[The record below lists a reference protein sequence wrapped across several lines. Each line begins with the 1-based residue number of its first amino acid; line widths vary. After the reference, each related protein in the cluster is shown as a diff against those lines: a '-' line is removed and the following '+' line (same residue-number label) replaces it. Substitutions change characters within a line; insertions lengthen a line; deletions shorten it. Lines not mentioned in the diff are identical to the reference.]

1 MAQIDDLLNQASE
14 IRDAEQDKENTAL
27 RVGQMLIAIIQHIA
41 SFVTVEGLA
50 AALEDY
56 APLVGNL
63 VDWRHSR
70 VVPLYSM
77 GQTIDNVDG
86 GDWVPGTLPVGTIVY
101 DSTHRNLKYKKDTET
116 LESYPCMSNII
127 YINLHTRRLYT
138 FNATDGMVELSSEP
152 IQRRIINNMNV
163 TNANQLNV
171 GEVGYVP
178 LLQKLRYKYAANGS
192 IDFPIDPNA
201 IYCDASSNTT
211 IRWNESTEEWVV
223 VGSNSGSG
231 SGNVTITEDSNHV
244 YINIDN
250 STPVP
255 AVPTLVVSKSV
266 INMSNDNK
274 TATFVVSGS
283 NLSSNVLVSVSGQG
297 FSVSPTSLS
306 PVNGILPETTVTV
319 SYSGTSDSTGTIT
332 VRSTGATSKTVA
344 VSYGVAPVLN
354 VSKSSMYLTTDA
366 GTSVSDTFRVTGSG
380 ISDDVEVSVIGNG
393 LSVLPLRLTPQNGVV
408 DAEVTVTFAAA
419 ASATPGGSGGSI
431 TVSSTG
437 ADSKTIPVSM
447 EVSAAVTPDS
457 NGRFQKN
464 GIYYQIISGTQT
476 VAVYNQNYNTDNN
489 TSNAS
494 SYTGDIVI
502 PSTVIAGGVTYTV
515 VEVAD
520 MAFAYCAGLTSIKL
534 PSTVTTI
541 GMRFGSSTAV
551 ENSSLR
557 EVDLG
562 GVVVFGSATG
572 YKNYILN
579 NSAIASI
586 KFPDSVTI
594 IHNMNLQGCTNL
606 TTVDFGSSV
615 VRFTGLFDISR
626 NPSITSV
633 RTVICRGETPPTPNQ
648 GGGTSFA
655 FSDEVKAV
663 IENVYVPRAYLSTYE
678 SNAAWSAFANGRLK
692 ALEDMETE

>member
-86 GDWVPGTLPVGTIVY
+86 GDWVPGTLPVGAIVY
-101 DSTHRNLKYKKDTET
+101 DSTHRNLRYKKDTET
-116 LESYPCMSNII
+116 SEDYPCLSNII

-152 IQRRIINNMNV
+152 VQRRIINNMNV
-163 TNANQLNV
+163 ANANDLNI

-178 LLQKLRYKYAANGS
+178 LYHKLRYKYAANGS
-192 IDFPIDPNA
+192 IDFPVDPNA

-211 IRWNESTEEWVV
+211 IRWNESAQEWVV
-223 VGSNSGSG
+223 VGSSSSG
-231 SGNVTITEDSNHV
+231 SGNVTITEDSDYV

-283 NLSSNVLVSVSGQG
+283 NLTGNVSISVDGQG
-297 FSVSPTSLS
+297 FSVSPTMLS
-306 PVNGILPETTVTV
+306 PVNGTLSETTVTV
-319 SYSGTSDSTGTIT
+319 TYSGTTDQNGTIS
-332 VRSTGATSKTVA
+332 VSSSGATPKTIG
-344 VSYGVAPVLN
+344 VSYGVAPVLT
-354 VSKSSMYLTTDA
+354 VSKNSMSFATEPGVA
-366 GTSVSDTFRVTGSG
+366 VSDTFHVSGSNLTGNVTIAVTGSG
-380 ISDDVEVSVIGNG
+380 LAALPAS
-393 LSVLPLRLTPQNGVV
+393 LSPQNGVV
-408 DAEVTVTFAAA
+408 DADITVNYAPSS
-419 ASATPGGSGGSI
+419 SATPGSSGGNI

-437 ADSKTIPVSM
+437 AESKTIGVSM
-447 EVSAAVTPDS
+447 SVSAAVTPDA
-457 NGRFQKN
+457 NGRFQKG
-464 GIYYQIISGTQT
+464 GIYYEVISGTQT
-476 VAVYNQNYNTDNN
+476 VKVYNQDYD

-494 SYTGDIVI
+494 TTRYSGDIVI
-502 PSTVIAGGVTYTV
+502 PSTVVAGGTTYTV
-515 VEVAD
+515 VEIAD
-520 MAFAYCAGLTSIKL
+520 MAFAYCPDLTSIKL
-534 PSTVTTI
+534 PNTVTTI
-541 GMRFGSSTAV
+541 GKRFGSAASVA
-551 ENSSLR
+551 NSSL
-557 EVDLG
+557 VDVDFG
-562 GVVVFGSATG
+562 GVVVFGNSQVQ
-572 YKNYILN
+572 YNYILN
-579 NSAIASI
+579 NAAITSV
-586 KFPDSVTI
+586 KFPDTVTI
-594 IHNMNLQGCTNL
+594 IHNGNIQGCTNL
-606 TTVDFGSSV
+606 TTVDFGASV
-615 VRFTGLFDISR
+615 VRFTGLFDVTK

-633 RTVICRGETPPTPNQ
+633 RTVICRGATPPGPNN
-648 GGGTSFA
+648 GANTSFQ
-655 FSDEVKAV
+655 FSSDVKAV
-663 IENVYVPRAYLSTYE
+663 IENVYVPRAYLDTYK
-678 SNAAWSAFANGRLK
+678 SNTLWSDFNDGRLK